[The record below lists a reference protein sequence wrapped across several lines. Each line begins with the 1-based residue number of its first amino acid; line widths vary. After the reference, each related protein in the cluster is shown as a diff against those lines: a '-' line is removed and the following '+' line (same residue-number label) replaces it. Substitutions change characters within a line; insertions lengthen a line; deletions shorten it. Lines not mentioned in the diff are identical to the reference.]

1 MRMFSSRE
9 ERRSKTEA
17 EEQER
22 LDSLDRPPSFNLKA
36 NPRALA
42 EWFMALS
49 QKYRAK
55 FSHFLSDKDRE
66 FAREIEQ
73 KRMSEERYLSGFF
86 VKKGKIVEVKAL
98 EGMIDAGA
106 DIEVFSIED
115 GKIYVRPVQPVQE

>member
-42 EWFMALS
+42 EWFMALP

-86 VKKGKIVEVKAL
+86 VKKGKIVEVKASTTD
-98 EGMIDAGA
+98 EPENNEQPDSR
-106 DIEVFSIED
+106 DND
-115 GKIYVRPVQPVQE
+115 GTEAEPD